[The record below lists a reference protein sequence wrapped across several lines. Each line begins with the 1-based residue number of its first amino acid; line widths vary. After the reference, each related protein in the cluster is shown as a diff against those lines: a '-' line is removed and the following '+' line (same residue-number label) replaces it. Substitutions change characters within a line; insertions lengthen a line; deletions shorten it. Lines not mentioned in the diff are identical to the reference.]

1 MENDNL
7 FSGKIKEIVRIL
19 PDSPGVYQYF
29 NSDDKIIYVGKA
41 KNLRKRVTS
50 YFSKKHEN
58 RKTAILVRNIADIRH
73 IVVDS
78 EEDALLLENN
88 LIKKYQ
94 PRYNVL
100 LKDDKSFPW
109 ICIKN
114 EPFPRVFFTRNVIR
128 DGSLYF
134 GPYTSI
140 PMVRTIL
147 DVIKRLYPIRNCSLN
162 LSKENIAK
170 NKYKVCLEYQIG
182 NCKGPCENLQ
192 SEDDYLESIGQIKE
206 ILKGNLSAVIAHL
219 KGRMDQFALEYKFE
233 EAGIFKN
240 KISILENYK
249 SKSTIVSSSI
259 TNVDVFSF
267 DEDELYAYVNFLRV
281 VDGAIIQA
289 HTLEIKKRLDEPKE
303 ELLALGIIEIR
314 QKFFLNSKEIILPFS
329 IGIEFKDVKMVIPQI
344 GDKRKLLE
352 LSERNVKFYK
362 LDKNKQLSLKTP
374 QSRTSRILEQMQ
386 KDLRLKE
393 LPNRIECF
401 DNSNIQGAQPV
412 AACVVFIGAR
422 PAKREYRHFNIKT
435 VVGPDDFASMEE
447 IIYRRY
453 DRVINEK
460 GELPQLIVI
469 DGGKGQLTS
478 AINTL
483 EKLNIRG
490 KVAVI
495 GIAKKLEEIIYP
507 DDPIPL
513 YLDKNSET
521 LRVLQHIRNEA
532 HRFGITFHRN
542 KRSKEFI
549 ISELEQI
556 PGIGEKTIEVLLRKY
571 KSITRLK
578 TVPLNEIVAEIGVAR
593 GEKVVNYFLGITEAE
608 SLKHDQDTA

>member
-1 MENDNL
+1 MKSEGL
-7 FSGKIKEIVRIL
+7 FSSKLKEIVSGL
-19 PDSPGVYQYF
+19 PDLPGIYQYF
-29 NSDDKIIYVGKA
+29 NSEGKIIYVGKA
-41 KNLRKRVTS
+41 KNLKKRVSS
-50 YFSKKHEN
+50 YFSKVHDN
-58 RKTAILVRNIADIRH
+58 RKTAILVRKIADIKH
-73 IVVDS
+73 MVVDS

-114 EPFPRVFFTRNVIR
+114 ESFPRVFFTRNVIR

-162 LSKENIAK
+162 LAKENIAK
-170 NKYKVCLEYQIG
+170 LKYKVCLEFQIG
-182 NCKGPCENLQ
+182 NCKGPCESLQ
-192 SEDDYLESIGQIKE
+192 QEDEYLDGISQIKE
-206 ILKGNLSAVIAHL
+206 ILKGNLSTVVAHL
-219 KGRMDQFALEYKFE
+219 KGRMNQFAQEYKFE
-233 EAGIFKN
+233 EAENFKN
-240 KISILENYK
+240 KITILENYK

-267 DEDELYAYVNFLRV
+267 EEDELYGYVNFLRV

-289 HTLEIKKRLDEPKE
+289 HTLEIKKRLDESKE

-314 QKFFLNSKEIILPFS
+314 QKFFLNSNELILPFK
-329 IGIEFKDVKMVIPQI
+329 IDIQLKEVKMIIPQI

-374 QSRTSRILEQMQ
+374 QSRTDRLLEQIK
-386 KDLRLKE
+386 KDLRLQE
-393 LPNRIECF
+393 LPYRIECF

-412 AACVVFIGAR
+412 AACVVFIGGK

-447 IIYRRY
+447 ILYRRY

-460 GELPQLIVI
+460 GPLPQLIVV
-469 DGGKGQLTS
+469 DGGKGQLSS
-478 AINTL
+478 AISTL

-521 LRVLQHIRNEA
+521 LRVLQSIRNEA

-549 ISELEQI
+549 ISELSQI
-556 PGIGEKTIEVLLRKY
+556 PGIGDKTIEILMCKF
-571 KSITRLK
+571 KSIKRLK
-578 TVPLNEIVAEIGVAR
+578 ETPQSEIISEIGVAR
-593 GEKVVNYFLGITEAE
+593 AEKIENYFKVNVE
-608 SLKHDQDTA
+608 

>member
-1 MENDNL
+1 MKSEDVSL
-7 FSGKIKEIVRIL
+7 DKLKEIVHLL
-19 PDSPGVYQYF
+19 PELPGVYQYF
-29 NSDDKIIYVGKA
+29 NAEGKIIYVGKA
-41 KNLRKRVTS
+41 KNLRKRVNS
-50 YFSKKHEN
+50 YFSKVHDN
-58 RKTAILVRNIADIRH
+58 RKTAILVRRIAAIKH

-114 EPFPRVFFTRNVIR
+114 EPYPRVFFTRNVIR

-147 DVIKRLYPIRNCSLN
+147 DVIRRLYPIRNCSLN
-162 LSKENIAK
+162 LSKANIEK
-170 NKYKVCLEYQIG
+170 GKYKVCLEFQIG
-182 NCKGPCENLQ
+182 NCKGPCENFQ
-192 SEDDYLESIGQIKE
+192 TGEDYLDNISQIKE
-206 ILKGNLSAVIAHL
+206 ILKGNLSSVVSHL
-219 KGRMDQFALEYKFE
+219 EERMNQFAAEYKFE
-233 EAGIFKN
+233 EAEIVKN

-267 DEDELYAYVNFLRV
+267 DEDELYGYVNFLRV

-289 HTLEIKKRLDEPKE
+289 HTLEIKKRLDESKE
-303 ELLALGIIEIR
+303 DLLALGIIEIR

-329 IGIEFKDVKMVIPQI
+329 IDIQLKEVKMTVPLI
-344 GDKRKLLE
+344 GDKRKLLD
-352 LSERNVKFYK
+352 LSERNVKYYK

-374 QSRTSRILEQMQ
+374 QSRTDRLLEQIKNDLHL
-386 KDLRLKE
+386 KDLPR
-393 LPNRIECF
+393 RIECF

-412 AACVVFIGAR
+412 AACVVFIGGK
-422 PAKREYRHFNIKT
+422 PAKREYRHFNVKT
-435 VVGPDDFASMEE
+435 VAGPDDFASMEE
-447 IIYRRY
+447 IIFRRY
-453 DRVINEK
+453 DRMIREK
-460 GELPQLIVI
+460 ENLPQLIVI
-469 DGGKGQLTS
+469 DGGKGQLSS
-478 AINTL
+478 AISTL

-490 KVAVI
+490 QVAVI

-507 DDPIPL
+507 DDPVPL

-521 LRVLQHIRNEA
+521 LRVLQNIRNEA

-549 ISELEQI
+549 INELSQI
-556 PGIGEKTIEVLLRKY
+556 PGIGDKTIEVLLRKF
-571 KSITRLK
+571 KSIKRLRNI
-578 TVPLNEIVAEIGVAR
+578 PQSEIINEIGNAR
-593 GEKVVNYFLGITEAE
+593 AIKIENYFKNHG
-608 SLKHDQDTA
+608 D

>member
-1 MENDNL
+1 MENEGL
-7 FSGKIKEIVRIL
+7 HWGKLKEIVSLL
-19 PDSPGVYQYF
+19 PDLPGVYQYF
-29 NSDDKIIYVGKA
+29 NLEGKIIYVGKA
-41 KNLRKRVTS
+41 KNLKKRVNS
-50 YFSKKHEN
+50 YFSKVHEN
-58 RKTAILVRNIADIRH
+58 RKTAILVRKIADIKH

-94 PRYNVL
+94 PKYNVL

-109 ICIKN
+109 ICVKN

-147 DVIKRLYPIRNCSLN
+147 EVIKRLYPIRNCSLN
-162 LSKENIAK
+162 LSKASISK
-170 NKYKVCLEYQIG
+170 SKYKVCLEFQIG
-182 NCKGPCENLQ
+182 NCKGPCENFQ
-192 SEDDYLESIGQIKE
+192 VEDDYLDGISQIKE
-206 ILKGNLSAVIAHL
+206 ILKGNLSTVVAHL
-219 KGRMDQFALEYKFE
+219 KGRMNQFALEYKFE
-233 EAGIFKN
+233 EAENFKN
-240 KISILENYK
+240 KIAILENYK
-249 SKSTIVSSSI
+249 SKSTIVSSLI
-259 TNVDVFSF
+259 TNIDVFSF
-267 DEDELYAYVNFLRV
+267 DEDEQYAYINFLRV

-289 HTLEIKKRLDEPKE
+289 HTLEIKKRLDESKE
-303 ELLALGIIEIR
+303 ELLSLGIIELR
-314 QKFFLNSKEIILPFS
+314 QRFFLNSKEIILPFP
-329 IGIEFKDVKMVIPQI
+329 IDIQLKDVKVSVPQI

-374 QSRTSRILEQMQ
+374 QSRTDRLLVQMQ
-386 KDLRLKE
+386 KDLRLSE
-393 LPNRIECF
+393 LPHRIECF

-412 AACVVFIGAR
+412 AACVVFIGGK

-435 VVGPDDFASMEE
+435 VDGPDDFASMEE
-447 IIYRRY
+447 IIFRRY
-453 DRVINEK
+453 DRVIKEK
-460 GELPQLIVI
+460 ANLPQLIVI
-469 DGGKGQLTS
+469 DGGKGQLSS
-478 AINTL
+478 AVSTL
-483 EKLNIRG
+483 EKLNLRG
-490 KVAVI
+490 QVAVI

-521 LRVLQHIRNEA
+521 LRVLQNIRNEA

-549 ISELEQI
+549 VNELAQI
-556 PGIGEKTIEVLLRKY
+556 PGIGEKTIEVLLRKF
-571 KSITRLK
+571 KTIKRLK
-578 TVPLNEIVAEIGVAR
+578 NTKQSEIIAEIGGSRA
-593 GEKVVNYFLGITEAE
+593 EKIENYFNRNIE
-608 SLKHDQDTA
+608 

>member
-1 MENDNL
+1 MESEGL
-7 FSGKIKEIVRIL
+7 FSGKLKEIVSGL
-19 PDSPGVYQYF
+19 PDLPGVYQYF
-29 NSDDKIIYVGKA
+29 NSDGKIIYVGKA
-41 KNLRKRVTS
+41 KNLKKRVNS
-50 YFSKKHEN
+50 YFSKVHDN
-58 RKTAILVRNIADIRH
+58 RKTAILVRKIADIKH

-162 LSKENIAK
+162 LSRENIEK
-170 NKYKVCLEYQIG
+170 GKYKVCLEFQIG

-192 SEDDYLESIGQIKE
+192 TEEEYQEGITQIKE
-206 ILKGNLSAVIAHL
+206 ILKGNLSTVVAHL
-219 KGRMDQFALEYKFE
+219 KRRMNQFAQEYKFE
-233 EAGIFKN
+233 EAESFKN

-267 DEDELYAYVNFLRV
+267 DEDELYGYVNFLRV

-289 HTLEIKKRLDEPKE
+289 HTLEIKKRLDESKE
-303 ELLALGIIEIR
+303 ELLALGIIDIR
-314 QKFFLNSKEIILPFS
+314 QKCFLNSKEIILPFS
-329 IGIEFKDVKMVIPQI
+329 VDIQLKDVKMIVPQI

-374 QSRTSRILEQMQ
+374 QSRTDRLMEQMQ
-386 KDLRLKE
+386 KDLRLQE
-393 LPNRIECF
+393 LPHRIECF

-412 AACVVFIGAR
+412 AACVVFIGGK
-422 PAKREYRHFNIKT
+422 PAKREYRHFNVKT

-447 IIYRRY
+447 IIFRRY
-453 DRVINEK
+453 DRVIEEE
-460 GELPQLIVI
+460 GSLPQLIVI
-469 DGGKGQLTS
+469 DGGKGQLSS
-478 AINTL
+478 AISTL

-521 LRVLQHIRNEA
+521 LRVLQNIRNEA

-549 ISELEQI
+549 ISELAQI
-556 PGIGEKTIEVLLRKY
+556 PGIGEKTIEILMRKF
-571 KSITRLK
+571 KSIKRLK
-578 TVPLNEIVAEIGVAR
+578 VAPQKEIIDEIGVAR
-593 GEKVVNYFLGITEAE
+593 AEKIENYFKTNREE
-608 SLKHDQDTA
+608 

>member
-1 MENDNL
+1 ME
-7 FSGKIKEIVRIL
+7 SKGEICGKLKELVFLL
-19 PDSPGVYQYF
+19 PELPGVYQYF
-29 NSDDKIIYVGKA
+29 NSDGKIIYVGKA
-41 KNLRKRVTS
+41 KNLRKRVNS
-50 YFSKKHEN
+50 YFSKVHDN
-58 RKTAILVRNIADIRH
+58 RKTAILVRKIADIRH

-128 DGSLYF
+128 DGSSYF

-147 DVIKRLYPIRNCSLN
+147 EVIKRLYPIRNCSLN
-162 LSKENIAK
+162 LSKTNIAK
-170 NKYKVCLEYQIG
+170 NKYKVCLEFQIG
-182 NCKGPCENLQ
+182 NCKGPCENFQ
-192 SEDDYLESIGQIKE
+192 TEDDYFEDISQIKE
-206 ILKGNLSAVIAHL
+206 ILKGNLSSVVNHL
-219 KGRMDQFALEYKFE
+219 KIRMNQLAAAYKFE
-233 EAGIFKN
+233 EADKFKN
-240 KISILENYK
+240 KISVLENYK

-267 DEDELYAYVNFLRV
+267 DEDELYGYVNFLRV
-281 VDGAIIQA
+281 VDGAIVQA
-289 HTLEIKKRLDEPKE
+289 HTLEIKKRLDESKE

-314 QKFFLNSKEIILPFS
+314 QKFFLNSKELILPFS
-329 IGIEFKDVKMVIPQI
+329 IDIELKDVKMNVPLI

-374 QSRTSRILEQMQ
+374 QSRTSRLLEQIQ
-386 KDLRLKE
+386 NDLRLKE
-393 LPNRIECF
+393 LPHRIECF

-412 AACVVFIGAR
+412 AACVVFIGGK
-422 PAKREYRHFNIKT
+422 PAKREYRHFNVKT

-447 IIYRRY
+447 IIFRRY
-453 DRVINEK
+453 DRVIRE
-460 GELPQLIVI
+460 GGSLPQLIVI
-469 DGGKGQLTS
+469 DGGKGQLSS
-478 AINTL
+478 ATNTL
-483 EKLNIRG
+483 EKLNIKG
-490 KVAVI
+490 QVAVI

-521 LRVLQHIRNEA
+521 LRVLQNIRNEA

-549 ISELEQI
+549 ISELAQI
-556 PGIGEKTIEVLLRKY
+556 PGIGEKTIEILMRKF
-571 KSITRLK
+571 KSIKRLK
-578 TVPLNEIVAEIGVAR
+578 ETPTSEIIAEIGVAR
-593 GEKVVNYFLGITEAE
+593 AEKIESYFKINQE
-608 SLKHDQDTA
+608 